1 MNIPLVVSTLK
12 ELSGWIDNS
21 VTKEQLNKIID
32 ELENSELTE
41 FRLNQLR
48 YELST
53 KWLFHP
59 KWLGDMYIP
68 DFPGDGTH
76 HSWENYLSQV
86 AEICQNNLC

>member
-12 ELSGWIDNS
+12 EVSGWINNAS
-21 VTKEQLNKIID
+21 EQLNKIID
-32 ELENSELTE
+32 ELENSELSD

-53 KWLFHP
+53 KMLFHP
-59 KWLGDMYIP
+59 KCLGDYYVP
-68 DFPGDGTH
+68 GFVGDGTPFA
-76 HSWENYLSQV
+76 WGNYLCQV

>member
-12 ELSGWIDNS
+12 EVSGWINNS
-21 VTKEQLNKIID
+21 SEQLNKIID
-32 ELENSELTE
+32 ELENSELTD

-59 KWLGDMYIP
+59 KWLGDMYVP
-68 DFPGDGTH
+68 DFIGDGTPVA
-76 HSWENYLSQV
+76 WGNYMAQV